1 LRYPLSMIDQSLIAK
16 VVSLSP
22 AERLELIG
30 AVWDSLSPDDLPVT
44 DAERALLDSRIVDM
58 ERNPEDQSPWPDVKT
73 RLERLLR

>member
-1 LRYPLSMIDQSLIAK
+1 MIDQSLIAK

-44 DAERALLDSRIVDM
+44 DAEKELLDARIADM
-58 ERNPEDQSPWPDVKT
+58 ERNPDDQSPWPDVKA